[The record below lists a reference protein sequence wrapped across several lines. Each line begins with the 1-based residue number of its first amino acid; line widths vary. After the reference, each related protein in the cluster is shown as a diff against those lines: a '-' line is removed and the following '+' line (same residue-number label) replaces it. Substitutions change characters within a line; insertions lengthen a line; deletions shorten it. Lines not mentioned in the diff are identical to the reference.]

1 MSGPGA
7 VATEAEARKRSKY
20 SSLVATYY
28 FVPVAVETLGAL
40 GEEAAEFISDL
51 GRPIAVTTSEPRS
64 VTFLF
69 QRLSVAIQRGNA
81 VSLTGISA
89 SSAKLCDIF
98 YLV

>member
-1 MSGPGA
+1 MLNIKTNIGKSKINIRL
-7 VATEAEARKRSKY
+7 TEHLILKQIQD
-20 SSLVATYY
+20 TI
-28 FVPVAVETLGAL
+28 AVETLGAL
-40 GEEAAEFISDL
+40 GEEVAQFISDL
-51 GRPIAVTTSEPRS
+51 GRRIAATTSEPRS